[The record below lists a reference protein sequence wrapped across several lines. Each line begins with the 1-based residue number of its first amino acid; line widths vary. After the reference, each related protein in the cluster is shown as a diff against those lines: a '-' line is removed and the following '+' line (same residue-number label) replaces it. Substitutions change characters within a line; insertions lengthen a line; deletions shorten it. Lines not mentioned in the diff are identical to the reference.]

1 MDRLE
6 NPVLKRELKAGIRIA
21 KMIPAIIL
29 RYACLGIIFLMVLQA
44 QLGKGVLAFIIAEAF
59 LILLFTPGT
68 VCSAFSSNAGRND
81 LHNLFLTRLS
91 ISAIILGKLAG
102 ANLYTFITVV
112 LSALAMCAAALFRSD
127 LSVWP
132 LIRANAALM
141 VVMFAS
147 SVIGLA
153 FSALF
158 RRNIH
163 ASTAL
168 SYLLILLLI
177 GSVIIPG
184 PLISQMSS
192 SGVKSA
198 IVKAALYANPIIMT
212 SRALGNVDV
221 MRTIY
226 MYKIA
231 DPIVGRSMW
240 TYPDWH
246 HAAIIY
252 LSVSCLLFIPI
263 FIGFWFAR
271 RPPSRDLFRDAVSK

>member
-1 MDRLE
+1 MNRLE
-6 NPVLKRELKAGIRIA
+6 NPVLKRELKAGIRMA

-29 RYACLGIIFLMVLQA
+29 RCACLGIIFLMALQA
-44 QLGKGVLAFIIAEAF
+44 QLGKGLLAFIIAEAF
-59 LILLFTPGT
+59 LILIFTPGT
-68 VCSAFSSNAGRND
+68 VCSAFSSNTGRND
-81 LHNLFLTRLS
+81 LHSLVLTRLS
-91 ISAIILGKLAG
+91 ISAMILGKLAG
-102 ANLYTFITVV
+102 ANLYTLITII

-132 LIRANAALM
+132 LVRANAALM
-141 VVMFAS
+141 VLMFAS

-168 SYLLILLLI
+168 SYLLVLLLI

-184 PLISQMSS
+184 PLIGQMDN

-198 IVKAALYANPIIMT
+198 IIKAVLYANPIIMT

-226 MYKIA
+226 MYRIA

-240 TYPDWH
+240 TYPDWRY
-246 HAAIIY
+246 AAIIY
-252 LSVSCLLFIPI
+252 LSVSCLLLVPI

-271 RPPSRDLFRDAVSK
+271 RPPSRDLFRMRF